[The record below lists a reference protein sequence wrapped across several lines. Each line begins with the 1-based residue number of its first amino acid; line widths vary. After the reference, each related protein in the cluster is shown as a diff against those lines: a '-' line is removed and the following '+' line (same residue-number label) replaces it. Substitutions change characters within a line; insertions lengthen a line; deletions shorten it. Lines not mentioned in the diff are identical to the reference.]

1 MGFVRRHDELE
12 YEFELHRVH
21 HDGRRYAC
29 GVIGACGLVDSVPGH
44 CWRFEEENLSNAW
57 NEGVE
62 QIRILE
68 RMLRT

>member
-1 MGFVRRHDELE
+1 M
-12 YEFELHRVH
+12 
-21 HDGRRYAC
+21 
-29 GVIGACGLVDSVPGH
+29 IGACGLVDSVPGH